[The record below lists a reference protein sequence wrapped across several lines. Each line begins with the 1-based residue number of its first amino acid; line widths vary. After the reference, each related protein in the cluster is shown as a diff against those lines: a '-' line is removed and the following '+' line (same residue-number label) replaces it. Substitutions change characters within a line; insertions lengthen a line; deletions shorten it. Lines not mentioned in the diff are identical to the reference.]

1 MKKII
6 HLFILILLFSSCQQS
21 NTTSTEKNVV
31 DKQIDTSL
39 KSTSDK
45 VDDQIKEKTLENE
58 KLADKSNLN
67 FDQLYPILK
76 KSLLKQVCESYYA
89 KDEKNRLEAT
99 SKETG
104 NRFLSSWEW
113 DFKTQPL
120 LVKDIDNDGLVDYT
134 IELSNQGGGCGGQL
148 GQQERWTLFGAK
160 PEKFVWTHI
169 IPYRSESGKWEKM

>member
-1 MKKII
+1 MKKNF
-6 HLFILILLFSSCQQS
+6 HLFILIFLFSSCQQS

-76 KSLLKQVCESYYA
+76 KGLLKQVCESYNA

-104 NRFLSSWEW
+104 MFLSSWEW
-113 DFKTQPL
+113 DFKIQPL
-120 LVKDIDNDGLVDYT
+120 LIKDIDNDGLVDYT

-148 GQQERWTLFGAK
+148 GQQERWTLFGSK
-160 PEKFVWTHI
+160 PDKFIWTHI